1 MARIPQISAR
11 EDVPADKRDIFDAI
25 AGSRGSVRGPFP
37 TLLNSPEVAG
47 RVAHLGTYLRYEST
61 LSAEHR
67 ELAII
72 TTARELDCDFEW
84 GPHVTLAREAG
95 VREEAIQVVANRGA
109 LELLGEDEARIV
121 KYGRELLRDHRVSD
135 ETFEAA
141 KTRFGNQGVTELTAT
156 MGYYAMLAYGL
167 NAFEVEPAPDASRLP

>member
-1 MARIPQISAR
+1 M
-11 EDVPADKRDIFDAI
+11 
-25 AGSRGSVRGPFP
+25 
-37 TLLNSPEVAG
+37 
-47 RVAHLGTYLRYEST
+47 
-61 LSAEHR
+61 
-67 ELAII
+67 
-72 TTARELDCDFEW
+72 
-84 GPHVTLAREAG
+84 TLAREAG